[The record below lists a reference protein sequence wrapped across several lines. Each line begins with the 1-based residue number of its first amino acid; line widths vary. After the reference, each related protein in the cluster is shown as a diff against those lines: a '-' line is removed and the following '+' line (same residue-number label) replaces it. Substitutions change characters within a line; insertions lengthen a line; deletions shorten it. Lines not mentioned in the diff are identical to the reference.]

1 MSKYMKITD
10 FMRIFSSERRIEV
23 LDALLR
29 QESKDE
35 IKRHIPSSTY
45 AFTVNYL
52 KKVGFV
58 READGEVSLTDR
70 GHTNLIIFERFKESI
85 SALHMLYEAFPDHA
99 IVFPNEFALRL
110 CEIGDARVIASEPSD
125 ILKPHRI
132 FTDYLKNTREIYGVS
147 PILFPDYPE
156 FFRSLAESVDTISI
170 VVTQEVF
177 DIISTYPLDNYD
189 NLEIYLTSESP
200 GIAATVTDTFLSIG
214 FFYKSGSYDFTRDLI
229 ATSPAAIKFGKDLIQ
244 HYRTQSRR
252 IV

>member
-1 MSKYMKITD
+1 MSRYMKITD

-29 QESKDE
+29 EEPKDE

-45 AFTVNYL
+45 AFTVSYL

-70 GHTNLIIFERFKESI
+70 GHANLIVFERFKESI
-85 SALHMLYEAFPDHA
+85 NALHMLYEAFPDHV
-99 IVFPNEFALRL
+99 IVFPDEFALRL
-110 CEIGDARVIASEPSD
+110 CEIRDAQVIASEPSD

-132 FTDYLKNTREIYGVS
+132 FTDHLRNIREIYGVS
-147 PILFPDYPE
+147 PILFPDYPDS
-156 FFRSLAESVDTISI
+156 FKSLAESIDKISL
-170 VVTQEVF
+170 VVTQEVLN
-177 DIISTYPLDNYD
+177 IISAYPVENYD
-189 NLEIYLTSESP
+189 NIEIYLAPGAP

-229 ATSPAAIKFGKDLIQ
+229 ATSPEAIKFGKDLIH

>member
-1 MSKYMKITD
+1 MKITD
-10 FMRIFSSERRIEV
+10 FMKVFSSERRIEV

-45 AFTVNYL
+45 AFTVNSL

-58 READGEVSLTDR
+58 READGEVLLTDR
-70 GHTNLIIFERFKESI
+70 GHAYLIIFERFKESI
-85 SALHMLYEAFPDHA
+85 DTLRMLYEAFPDHT
-99 IVFPNEFALRL
+99 ITLPDEFALRL
-110 CEIGDARVIASEPSD
+110 CEISDARLVASEPSD
-125 ILKPHRI
+125 ILKPHRVFI
-132 FTDYLKNTREIYGVS
+132 DHLKGTREIYGVS

-156 FFRSLAESVDTISI
+156 FFLTLAESVETISL

-177 DIISTYPLDNYD
+177 DIVSAYPLRNYG
-189 NLEIYLTSESP
+189 NIEMYLAPETP

-229 ATSPAAIKFGKDLIQ
+229 ATSPEAIKFGKDLIR
-244 HYRTQSRR
+244 HYRAQSRR

>member
-1 MSKYMKITD
+1 MKITD

-29 QESKDE
+29 QEPKDE
-35 IKRHIPSSTY
+35 IKKQIPSSTY
-45 AFTVNYL
+45 AFTVSYL

-70 GHTNLIIFERFKESI
+70 GHANLIIFERFKESI
-85 SALHMLYEAFPDHA
+85 GTLQMLYEVFPDHEIAFPD
-99 IVFPNEFALRL
+99 EFALRL
-110 CEIGDARVIASEPSD
+110 CELQGARVIASEPAD
-125 ILKPHRI
+125 ILKPHRV

-156 FFRSLAESVDTISI
+156 FFKSLAESADTISL
-170 VVTQEVF
+170 VVTQEIF
-177 DIISTYPLDNYD
+177 DIISAYPLANYD
-189 NLEIYLTSESP
+189 NLEIYLAPEAP
-200 GIAATVTDTFLSIG
+200 RIAATVTDTFLSIG

-229 ATSPAAIKFGKDLIQ
+229 ATSRGAIRFGKDLI
-244 HYRTQSRR
+244 HYYRTQSRR

>member
-1 MSKYMKITD
+1 MKITD

-23 LDALLR
+23 LDALMR
-29 QESKDE
+29 QETKDE
-35 IKRHIPSSTY
+35 IKKHIPSSTY

-58 READGEVSLTDR
+58 READGDVSLTDR
-70 GHTNLIIFERFKESI
+70 GHANLVIFERFKESI
-85 SALHMLYEAFPDHA
+85 NTLRLLYKAFPDHSIA
-99 IVFPNEFALRL
+99 FPDEFALRL
-110 CEIGDARVIASEPSD
+110 CEICDAEVIVSEPSD
-125 ILKPHRI
+125 ILKPHRV

-156 FFRSLAESVDTISI
+156 FFQGLAESVDTISL
-170 VVTQEVF
+170 VVTQDVF
-177 DIISTYPLDNYD
+177 DIVSTYPLGNYD
-189 NLEIYLTSESP
+189 NLEIYLAPKSP

-229 ATSPAAIKFGKDLIQ
+229 AVSPEAIKFGKDLI
-244 HYRTQSRR
+244 HYYRTQSRR

>member
-1 MSKYMKITD
+1 MKITD
-10 FMRIFSSERRIEV
+10 FMKIFSSERRIEV

-35 IKRHIPSSTY
+35 IKEHIPSSTY
-45 AFTVNYL
+45 AFTVNHL

-70 GHTNLIIFERFKESI
+70 GHANLVVFKRFKESI
-85 SALHMLYEAFPDHA
+85 ETLRMLYEVFPDHL
-99 IVFPNEFALRL
+99 IVFPDEFALRL
-110 CEIGDARVIASEPSD
+110 CEIRDAGVIASEPSD
-125 ILKPHRI
+125 ILKPHRV
-132 FTDYLKNTREIYGVS
+132 FTDYLKNSREIYGVS
-147 PILFPDYPE
+147 PILFPDYTE
-156 FFRSLAESVDTISI
+156 SFKTLAETVETISL

-177 DIISTYPLDNYD
+177 DIVSTYPLGNYD
-189 NLEIYLTSESP
+189 NIEIYLTPESP

-229 ATSPAAIKFGKDLIQ
+229 ATSPEAIKFGKDLIR
-244 HYRTQSRR
+244 HYRMQSRR